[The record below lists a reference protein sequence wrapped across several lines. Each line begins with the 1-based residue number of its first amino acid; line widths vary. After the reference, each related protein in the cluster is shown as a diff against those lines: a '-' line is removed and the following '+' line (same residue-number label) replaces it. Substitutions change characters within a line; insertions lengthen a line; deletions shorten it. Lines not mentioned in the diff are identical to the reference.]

1 MENKW
6 NYPLD
11 SSYILRYYSQK
22 SRALKK
28 EKVNRAKV
36 KISVLSGSTT
46 ALFVELLT
54 VFLLER
60 GLDAEI
66 LQGNYNQYYQE
77 AMFENQ
83 ELAEFKPDVIY
94 VHTTSRNIGAW
105 PALGDAEA
113 SIDNKL
119 EQEYHKW
126 ESIGRELHRK
136 SGATVIQNNFELPGV
151 RYLGNLDGSDVH
163 GRVHFIRALNRK
175 MAALAQKERWLCLQD
190 LEYLA
195 SRFGLERWHDENNW
209 YAYKYAMSM
218 EAFVELAFELANT
231 VAALYGKTAKVIA
244 ADLDNTLWGGVIG
257 DEGVENIVLGR
268 DTAIGEAYSDVQQYL
283 LAMKERGILLAV
295 ASKNEQAAAEAGF
308 MHPDSVLKKT
318 DFSSFYANW
327 NHKPDNLRTM
337 AQELSLGLESFL
349 FFDDNPAERAWVR
362 EALPEV
368 AVPEIGQDVTQ
379 YIRHLDRCGWLEPG
393 RLSCEDLV
401 RGDYYQQNQL
411 REQLKN
417 SCTYEDY
424 LRSLHMQAE
433 IAPFSEL
440 YLERITQLINKTN
453 QFNLTTQRHT
463 YSEVEE
469 RARSEQY
476 ICLYGRLKDR
486 FGDNGIVTALMGRIE
501 EKCCTVELWVMSCR
515 VLKRELEKTMLD
527 QLVCECKKLGIL
539 YLKGRYRQT
548 AKNGLVAG
556 LYQTLGFTQV
566 KQPGKVESGETH
578 WLLEVAAYTPLNA
591 YIEVQR

>member
-1 MENKW
+1 MRKSY
-6 NYPLD
+6 YPCD
-11 SSYILRYYSQK
+11 SSYILRQYRQLI
-22 SRALKK
+22 RDLRGQAIT
-28 EKVNRAKV
+28 RTTV
-36 KISVLSGSTT
+36 KIAILSGSTT
-46 ALFVELLT
+46 ALLADLVTL
-54 VFLLER
+54 FLLER
-60 GLDAEI
+60 GLDADI

-77 AMFENQ
+77 AMFANQ
-83 ELAEFKPDVIY
+83 ELVEFKPDVIY

-113 SIDNKL
+113 SIDAKL
-119 EQEYHKW
+119 EQEYSKW

-136 SGATVIQNNFELPGV
+136 SGATVIQNNFELPGI

-175 MAALAQKERWLCLQD
+175 MAALAQNEKWLCLQD

-195 SRFGLERWHDENNW
+195 SRFGLERWHDEKNW

-231 VAALYGKTAKVIA
+231 IAALYGKTAKVIA
-244 ADLDNTLWGGVIG
+244 TDLDNTLWGGVIG

-268 DTAIGEAYSDVQQYL
+268 DTAVGEAYSDVQQYL
-283 LAMKERGILLAV
+283 LTMKERGILLAV
-295 ASKNEQAAAEAGF
+295 ASKNEQGAAEAGF
-308 MHPDSVLKKT
+308 MHPDSILKKT
-318 DFSSFYANW
+318 DFSSFYADW

-349 FFDDNPAERAWVR
+349 FFDDNPAERVWVR

-393 RLSCEDLV
+393 RLSHEDLV
-401 RGDYYQQNQL
+401 RGEYYQQNQM

-417 SCTYEDY
+417 ACTYEDY
-424 LRSLHMQAE
+424 LRSLYMQAE
-433 IAPFSEL
+433 ISAFSDL

-463 YSEVEE
+463 YSEIEE

-486 FGDNGIVTALMGRIE
+486 FGDNGIVTALMGKIE
-501 EKCCTVELWVMSCR
+501 EQCCMVELWVMSCR
-515 VLKRELEKTMLD
+515 VLKRELEKAMLD
-527 QLVCECKKLGIL
+527 QLVNECKKRGIL
-539 YLKGRYRQT
+539 YLRGCYRQT
-548 AKNGLVAG
+548 AKNALVAN
-556 LYQTLGFTQV
+556 LYESLGFTLV
-566 KQPGKVESGETH
+566 KQPGQAEAGETQ

>member
-1 MENKW
+1 MRKSY
-6 NYPLD
+6 YPCD
-11 SSYILRYYSQK
+11 SSYILRQYRQLI
-22 SRALKK
+22 RDLRGQAIT
-28 EKVNRAKV
+28 RTTV
-36 KISVLSGSTT
+36 KIAILSGSTT
-46 ALFVELLT
+46 ALLADLVTL
-54 VFLLER
+54 FLLER
-60 GLDAEI
+60 GLDADI

-77 AMFENQ
+77 AMFANQ
-83 ELAEFKPDVIY
+83 ELVEFKPDVIY

-113 SIDNKL
+113 SIDAKL
-119 EQEYHKW
+119 EQEYSKW

-136 SGATVIQNNFELPGV
+136 SGATVIQNNFELPGI

-175 MAALAQKERWLCLQD
+175 MAALAQNEKWLCLQD

-195 SRFGLERWHDENNW
+195 SRFGLERWHDEKNW

-231 VAALYGKTAKVIA
+231 IAALYGKTAKVIA
-244 ADLDNTLWGGVIG
+244 TDLDNTLWGGVIG

-268 DTAIGEAYSDVQQYL
+268 DTAVGEAYSDVQQYL
-283 LAMKERGILLAV
+283 LTMKERGILLAV
-295 ASKNEQAAAEAGF
+295 ASKNEQGAAEAGF
-308 MHPDSVLKKT
+308 MHPDSILKKT
-318 DFSSFYANW
+318 DFSSFYADW

-349 FFDDNPAERAWVR
+349 FFDDNPAERVWVR

-393 RLSCEDLV
+393 RLSNEDLV

-417 SCTYEDY
+417 TRTYEDY

-453 QFNLTTQRHT
+453 QFNLMTQRHT
-463 YSEVEE
+463 YSEIEE

-486 FGDNGIVTALMGRIE
+486 FGDNGIVTALMGKIE
-501 EKCCTVELWVMSCR
+501 EQCCMVELWVMSCR
-515 VLKRELEKTMLD
+515 VLKRELEKAMLD
-527 QLVCECKKLGIL
+527 QLVNECKKRGIL
-539 YLKGRYRQT
+539 YLRGCYRQT
-548 AKNGLVAG
+548 AKNALVAN
-556 LYQTLGFTQV
+556 LYESLGFTLV
-566 KQPGKVESGETH
+566 KQPGQAEAGETQ